1 MFLDG
6 FSINNF
12 NAINIVSGLGIFLV
26 IVIWVFLLMVYV
38 LDFEWSE
45 ACITGFCIGVFLAAI
60 IIVESHGTLWI
71 FK

>member
-1 MFLDG
+1 MSWIGILLVVVICILL
-6 FSINNF
+6 SI
-12 NAINIVSGLGIFLV
+12 I
-26 IVIWVFLLMVYV
+26 YV

-60 IIVESHGTLWI
+60 IVVETYDILWI